1 MTPAELGATIR
12 DARKAKGLTQKAL
25 AKEMHIST
33 TTVSKWES
41 GVSQS

>member
-25 AKEMHIST
+25 AKEMHVST

-41 GVSQS
+41 GVSHS